1 MMVFLLGAMACL
13 GKVETADDFEAAYA
27 DSQCHA
33 YRQCN
38 RMIFDGKYD
47 GMADCKVKVE
57 SNLREENQTLFDD
70 CAFNEDKANECIESM
85 NMATCGELW
94 TDEQALYSACHEAVW
109 ECQ

>member
-1 MMVFLLGAMACL
+1 MVFLLGAMACL
-13 GKVETADDFEAAYA
+13 GKVETAEDFEAAYA

>member
-1 MMVFLLGAMACL
+1 MMVFLLGAIACL
-13 GKVETADDFEAAYA
+13 GKVETAEDFEAAYA

-47 GMADCKVKVE
+47 GMSDCKMKVE
-57 SNLREENQTLFDD
+57 SNLREENQTLFAD
-70 CAFNEDKANECIESM
+70 CAFNEEKANECIESM

>member
-1 MMVFLLGAMACL
+1 MMFLLITAACL
-13 GKVETADDFEAAYA
+13 GKVETPQEFEAAYA

-47 GMADCKVKVE
+47 GMADCKEQVE
-57 SNLREENQTLFDD
+57 ASFREEIQMLFDT
-70 CAFNEDKANECIESM
+70 CEFNVEKANECIEAI
-85 NMATCGELW
+85 NLATCGELW
-94 TDEQALYSACHEAVW
+94 TDEQFLYSACHEAVW

>member
-1 MMVFLLGAMACL
+1 MVFLLVTLACL
-13 GKVETADDFEAAYA
+13 GKVETAEDFEAAYA

-47 GMADCKVKVE
+47 GMADCKEQVE
-57 SNLREENQTLFDD
+57 NNLREENQTLFDT
-70 CAFNEDKANECIESM
+70 CTFNAEKANECIESM

>member
-1 MMVFLLGAMACL
+1 MMFLLITAGCL
-13 GKVETADDFEAAYA
+13 GKVETAQEFEVAYA

-47 GMADCKVKVE
+47 GMADCKEQVE
-57 SNLREENQTLFDD
+57 ANLHEEIQTLFDS
-70 CAFNEDKANECIESM
+70 CTFNAEQANECIEAL
-85 NMATCGELW
+85 NLATCGELW

>member
-1 MMVFLLGAMACL
+1 MVFLLVTVACL
-13 GKVETADDFEAAYA
+13 GKVETAEAFEAAYA

-47 GMADCKVKVE
+47 GMADCKDKVE
-57 SNLREENQTLFDD
+57 ANLRDENQTLFDT
-70 CAFNEDKANECIESM
+70 CTFNAEKANECIDKL

-94 TDEQALYSACHEAVW
+94 TDEQELYSACHEAVW